1 MQSKLVLKV
10 IVFLGGV
17 CLSFQ
22 SFLKYR
28 FQFHWFYLIYYKL
41 FLEKNR
47 QNHLSV
53 ETKDTAHRSFSLC
66 VLLIS
71 VNMWVRRM
79 TGTDFHVEIVGVLPR
94 VWAFRSP
101 CHVSVQ
107 LSPAPS
113 DSHDIYSLFSL
124 HWYLRKSLCLH
135 GFVLLKTVFFLLE
148 SVIFLNIYVGL
159 PRALKYNLL
168 IVF

>member
-1 MQSKLVLKV
+1 MHFFVSKSSVKILRKYLSSNGSLKVFFKICPHMSSSTFSTYHCVLLRLFLTYLAFLVLVSFVMSKSYSMQSKLVLKV

-94 VWAFRSP
+94 V
-101 CHVSVQ
+101 
-107 LSPAPS
+107 
-113 DSHDIYSLFSL
+113 
-124 HWYLRKSLCLH
+124 
-135 GFVLLKTVFFLLE
+135 
-148 SVIFLNIYVGL
+148 
-159 PRALKYNLL
+159 
-168 IVF
+168 